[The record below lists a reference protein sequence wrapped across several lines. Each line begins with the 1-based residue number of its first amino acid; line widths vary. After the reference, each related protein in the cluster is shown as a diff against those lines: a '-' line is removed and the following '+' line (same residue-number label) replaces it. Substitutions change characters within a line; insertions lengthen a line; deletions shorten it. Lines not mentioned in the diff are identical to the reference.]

1 MIDATHDPKR
11 RSWVASAEGHAEF
24 PIQNLPLGVFSPAGD
39 ARRIGVAIGDQILD
53 LVAVAD
59 AGLLKGEAAKDA
71 VYASTLNGLLALGAG
86 PRTALRRRLSDLLD
100 ADGTERAKLEPLAKA
115 AFHPAAERELHLP
128 AAIGDYTDFY
138 AGIHHAMN
146 IGRQFRPDNP
156 LLPNYKYVPIGY
168 HGRASSVRA
177 SGAEVRRPSG
187 QRKAPDAPAPDFGPC
202 RRLDYEVELGLWVGP
217 GSDLGA
223 GVPIGEALDHIAGI
237 TLLNDWSARD
247 LQAWEYQPLGPFLSK
262 SFVTTVSPWLV
273 TLEALA
279 PFRRPQPARPEGDPA
294 PLPYLFDAGDQ
305 AAGAFDIE
313 VEVALLSAEAR
324 RQGKPA
330 DVLSRVQAL
339 DLYWTPAQMLAHHA
353 SNGCNLNPGDLLGTG
368 TISAPSPG
376 GVGSM
381 MELTVSG
388 REPVRLSTGETRTF
402 LEDGDEV
409 IMTAHCRA
417 PGAAAI
423 GFGECRGRIGPAR

>member
-1 MIDATHDPKR
+1 MKDATHDPKR
-11 RSWVASAEGHAEF
+11 RSWVASAEGHSEF
-24 PIQNLPLGVFSPAGD
+24 PIQNLPLGVFSSAGD
-39 ARRIGVAIGDQILD
+39 GRRIGVAIGDEILD
-53 LVAVAD
+53 LTAVAD
-59 AGLLKGEAAKDA
+59 AGLLKGEAAGDA

-86 PRTALRRRLSDLLD
+86 PRAALRRRLSDLLD
-100 ADGTERAKLEPLAKA
+100 ADGTERSKLEPLARTALRRA
-115 AFHPAAERELHLP
+115 ADCELHLP
-128 AAIGDYTDFY
+128 TAIGDYTDFY
-138 AGIHHAMN
+138 AGIHHAVN

-187 QRKAPDAPAPDFGPC
+187 QRKAPDADAPDFGPC

-217 GSDLGA
+217 GSELGA
-223 GVPIGEALDHIAGI
+223 GVPIDEALDHLAGI

-279 PFRRPQPARPEGDPA
+279 PFRRPQLPRPEGDPA
-294 PLPYLFDAGDQ
+294 PLPYLSSAADQ
-305 AAGAFDIE
+305 ASGAFAIE

-324 RQGKPA
+324 RQGRSP

-339 DLYWTPAQMLAHHA
+339 DLYWTAAQMLTHHA

-368 TISAPSPG
+368 TISAPAPG

-381 MELTVSG
+381 MELTIGG
-388 REPVRLSTGETRTF
+388 REPGRLSTGETRAF

-409 IMTAHCRA
+409 IMTAHCHA
-417 PGAAAI
+417 DGAAPI
-423 GFGECRGRIGPAR
+423 GFGECRGRIGAAR